1 MIDLIDKYLNEATAN
16 VKSMTDDELLNFWK
30 DQKRRNFN
38 KMSGKLF
45 VAFIDEIKR
54 RNLTSRL

>member
-1 MIDLIDKYLNEATAN
+1 MDLVEKYIATAN
-16 VKSMTDDELLNFWK
+16 VKTMTDEELLSFWQ

-54 RNLTSRL
+54 RHLTNRL

>member
-1 MIDLIDKYLNEATAN
+1 MMDLIDKYLNEATAN
-16 VKSMTDDELLNFWK
+16 VKSMTDDELLSFWQ